1 VTERRRPSDEPRST
15 HPRQQV
21 TRALQ
26 AAVADLAQ
34 AETAALLHADD
45 VSAAVE
51 ERLGVGP
58 SDPQR
63 FQDLEYA
70 GALEYASKIRQAR
83 ELVEQLAAQQ
93 ASTA

>member
-1 VTERRRPSDEPRST
+1 M
-15 HPRQQV
+15 

-26 AAVADLAQ
+26 AALADLGQ

-45 VSAAVE
+45 VSATVE

-63 FQDLEYA
+63 FQDPEYA
-70 GALEYASKIRQAR
+70 RALEYVSKIRQAR
-83 ELVEQLAAQQ
+83 ELVEQLAEQQ
-93 ASTA
+93 AGANQ